1 MSSQRIVDP
10 KTTEVEVADI
20 TKVGLTAVVESD
32 QIPQK
37 FQGKTVQDMIE
48 SYQNLERESGRQAQ
62 ELGQLRS
69 ITDTLIQQNLKH
81 SDTSAEKPQGP
92 ITEEEFLEKPIETVQ
107 RLVEEAV
114 KPLKASTENAR
125 KQQALDLLERAHP
138 DMRQLVEKQDFQD
151 WVMASPV
158 RQANWQRAA
167 NGDFDYANEMFTLY
181 KELHK
186 EPSGTTTHVPKNTQG
201 LEDATTIN
209 RGSSRDA
216 STANKPIYRRSD
228 LVRLQIED
236 PYKYASLQQEIMQA
250 YAEKRVVT

>member
-1 MSSQRIVDP
+1 MSTQRIVDP
-10 KTTEVEVADI
+10 KTTDVEVADI

-32 QIPQK
+32 KIPPK

-62 ELGQLRS
+62 ELGQLRG
-69 ITDTLIQQNLKH
+69 ITDTLIQQSLKH
-81 SDTSAEKPQGP
+81 SDTSADKHQGP

-114 KPLKASTENAR
+114 KPLKVSNEETR
-125 KQQALDLLERAHP
+125 KAQALNMLERAHP

-186 EPSGTTTHVPKNTQG
+186 DVGSTTTHVPKNTQG
-201 LEDATTIN
+201 LDDATTIN

-216 STANKPIYRRSD
+216 STVSKPIYRRSD

-236 PYKYASLQQEIMQA
+236 PMKYASLQQEIMQA